1 MAGADRSG
9 RLERPRPPLPRPVR
23 DACEATDWAEIAVLD
38 VVTFAPAT
46 SLGFEGD
53 RQRVETY
60 RYAERAPPLATY
72 ENGERSFRVT
82 RLTRPLWERL
92 R

>member
-1 MAGADRSG
+1 MGGDG
-9 RLERPRPPLPRPVR
+9 RLERPRSPLSRPVR
-23 DACEATDWAEIAVLD
+23 EACETTVWNEYAVLD
-38 VVTFAPAT
+38 VVTYAPAT
-46 SLGFEGD
+46 SLGFDGD
-53 RQRVETY
+53 RQRIETY
-60 RYAERAPPLATY
+60 RYRDRAPPLSTY

>member
-1 MAGADRSG
+1 MAAGG
-9 RLERPRPPLPRPVR
+9 RLERPRSPLARPVR
-23 DACEATDWAEIAVLD
+23 EACESTDWDEFDAVD

-46 SLGFEGD
+46 SLGLEGD

-60 RYAERAPPLATY
+60 RYRERAPPLTTY

-82 RLTRPLWERL
+82 RFTRPLWERL

>member
-1 MAGADRSG
+1 MGGDRATG
-9 RLERPRPPLPRPVR
+9 RLERPRSPLSRPVR
-23 DACEATDWAEIAVLD
+23 EACEATDWDAVAVVD
-38 VVTFAPAT
+38 VVTYAPAT

-53 RQRVETY
+53 RQRIETY
-60 RYAERAPPLATY
+60 RYRERAPPLSTY

-82 RLTRPLWERL
+82 RVTRPLWERL

>member
-1 MAGADRSG
+1 MAEGRG
-9 RLERPRPPLPRPVR
+9 TVRLERPGRPLSGPVR
-23 DACEATDWAEIAVLD
+23 DACEATDWDATAVLD
-38 VVTFAPAT
+38 VVTYAPAT

-53 RQRVETY
+53 RQRIETA
-60 RYAERAPPLATY
+60 RYGDRAPPLSTY
-72 ENGERSFRVT
+72 ENGERSVRVT